1 VILVSQGAALV
12 FGAILV
18 LGLGVDPPAPR
29 RILYALATGVVGF
42 VGLSAFYRGLQVG
55 SMGVIAP
62 IAATAVIV
70 PVALGIA
77 RGERPSALQAAGA
90 ALALLGV
97 VAASLEPSR
106 DAPRGRRMAS
116 GVGLALVAA
125 LAFGGALVGL
135 QAASKGSP
143 LWTTLLTRVSTVPL
157 VAAFALAVGA
167 RLADARPHWPMLVAI
182 GTADSL
188 GVILF
193 GAATNRGLLS
203 VVSVLGSL
211 YPIVVVTLAR
221 LLLSE
226 RLGRS
231 QLAGA
236 VAALAGVAL
245 ISAA

>member
-18 LGLGVDPPAPR
+18 LALGADPPSLR
-29 RILYALATGVVGF
+29 RIVYAVATGAVAS

-55 SMGVIAP
+55 TMSVIAP

-70 PVALGIA
+70 PVAVGVA
-77 RGERPSALQAAGA
+77 DGERPSILQAAGV

-97 VAASLEPSR
+97 VAASLEPR
-106 DAPRGRRMAS
+106 REAPRDRRLAA
-116 GVGLALVAA
+116 GVGFALVAA

-143 LWTTLLTRVSTVPL
+143 LWTTLMTRTSTVPL
-157 VAAFALAVGA
+157 VAALALAVGA
-167 RLADARPHWPMLVAI
+167 RLRDARPAWPLLVGI
-182 GTADSL
+182 GVADST
-188 GVILF
+188 GVTLF

-203 VVSVLGSL
+203 VVAVLGSL
-211 YPIVVVTLAR
+211 YPVVVVALAR
-221 LLLSE
+221 VVLSE

-236 VAALAGVAL
+236 TAALAGVAL